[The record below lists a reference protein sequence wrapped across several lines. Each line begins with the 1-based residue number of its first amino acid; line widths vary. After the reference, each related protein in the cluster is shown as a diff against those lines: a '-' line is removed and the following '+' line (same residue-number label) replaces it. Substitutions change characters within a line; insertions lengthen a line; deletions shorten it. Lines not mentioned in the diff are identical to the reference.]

1 MNLTLIQFGK
11 TKDRWLQEGI
21 NEYLKRLSPYHKISI
36 LELPD
41 ASLKANQDEEA
52 VRSKEAASA
61 IRHIQPQDSL
71 ILLDEAGELK
81 SSLQFSQFLSNL
93 SSSKRLVFLIGGVF
107 GVHKELKAR
116 ATHIIS
122 LSPLTFTHRMA
133 RLILIEQIYR
143 ATMIAQNRS
152 YHI

>member
-21 NEYLKRLSPYHKISI
+21 NEYLKRLGPYHKISI

-61 IRHIQPQDSL
+61 MRHIQPQDSL
-71 ILLDEAGELK
+71 ILLDEAGELNIC
-81 SSLQFSQFLSNL
+81 LLFSQFLSNL
-93 SSSKRLVFLIGGVF
+93 SSS
-107 GVHKELKAR
+107 
-116 ATHIIS
+116 
-122 LSPLTFTHRMA
+122 
-133 RLILIEQIYR
+133 
-143 ATMIAQNRS
+143 
-152 YHI
+152 